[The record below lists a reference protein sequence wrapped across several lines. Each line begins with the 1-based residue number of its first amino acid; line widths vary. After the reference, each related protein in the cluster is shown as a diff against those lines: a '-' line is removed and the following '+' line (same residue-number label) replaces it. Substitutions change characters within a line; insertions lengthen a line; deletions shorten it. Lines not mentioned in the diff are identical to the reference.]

1 MRSEYGREPGV
12 RYEDEKA
19 RCPAHRY
26 ELWFP
31 IRCGN
36 CNTLDYA
43 RLKAH
48 WDKGEAVIAQKKEG

>member
-12 RYEDEKA
+12 CYADEKA

-26 ELWFP
+26 ELRFP

-36 CNTLDYA
+36 CNTLDYT

-48 WDKGEAVIAQKKEG
+48 WDKGEAVISQQKED